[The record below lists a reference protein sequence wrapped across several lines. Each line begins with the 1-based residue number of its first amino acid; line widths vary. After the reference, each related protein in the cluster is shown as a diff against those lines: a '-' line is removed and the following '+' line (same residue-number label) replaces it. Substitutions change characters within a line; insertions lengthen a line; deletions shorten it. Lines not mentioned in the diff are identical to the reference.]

1 MQCSA
6 EGSLNKMLKNS
17 PDWKFTEELNCFDQG
32 YRLVAGID
40 EVGRGCLAGPLV
52 ASAVVMP
59 GDKQLAWYKRVKDSK
74 LLTANQREELA
85 PYIHE
90 TALAAG
96 TGVVEAYLIDQ
107 LGMTAAVHL
116 AMSLAVAQLQP
127 QPDFLLIDYLTI
139 PSLKLPQKGVVNG
152 DTLCFSIACA
162 SIVAKVYRDHM
173 MQDIDCRYP
182 GYGLARNK
190 GYGTQEH
197 LAGLRELGPSPVHRW
212 LFEPVRNIARIS
224 FKEWTERRAAEGI
237 HGT

>member
-1 MQCSA
+1 
-6 EGSLNKMLKNS
+6 
-17 PDWKFTEELNCFDQG
+17 
-32 YRLVAGID
+32 
-40 EVGRGCLAGPLV
+40 
-52 ASAVVMP
+52 
-59 GDKQLAWYKRVKDSK
+59 
-74 LLTANQREELA
+74 
-85 PYIHE
+85 
-90 TALAAG
+90 
-96 TGVVEAYLIDQ
+96 
-107 LGMTAAVHL
+107 MTAAVHL
-116 AMSLAVAQLQP
+116 AMSLAVTQLHP

-162 SIVAKVYRDHM
+162 SIVAKVYRDHL
-173 MQDIDCRYP
+173 MQDIDHRYP

-197 LAGLRELGPSPVHRW
+197 MAGLRELGPSPVHRW